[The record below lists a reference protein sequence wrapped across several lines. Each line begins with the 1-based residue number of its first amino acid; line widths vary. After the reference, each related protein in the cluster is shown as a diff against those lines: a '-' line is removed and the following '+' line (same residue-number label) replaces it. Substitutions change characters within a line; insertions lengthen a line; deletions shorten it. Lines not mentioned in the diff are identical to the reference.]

1 MRRLRR
7 WLAPWGDPFARE
19 RMRRLRFVLPGWRV
33 LDAGCGDG
41 AMAIRLA
48 RRGCHVLGLTNE
60 PEAAAA
66 ARAEARRLGLAD
78 KAAFLVHDLRSG
90 PPPERGFDAAVCF
103 DVLEH
108 ILDDRS
114 ALGNIVAA
122 VRPGGV
128 VGITVPDRSAPPLWG
143 DRVSSLEDGSHV
155 RAGYSRDEL
164 ADLLSAAGLG
174 PVEWGSFGGPL
185 VRGATNVWRRLCR
198 RGGRFATLL
207 RALWLGI
214 MLVACPLDRLVPGRR
229 YELFVLARRTQE

>member
-1 MRRLRR
+1 M
-7 WLAPWGDPFARE
+7 ARE
-19 RMRRLRFVLPGWRV
+19 RMGRLRFVVPGRRV

-41 AMAIRLA
+41 AMAIHMA
-48 RRGCHVLGLTNE
+48 RRGCRVLGLTNE

-78 KAAFLVHDLRSG
+78 KATFIVHDLRSG

-122 VRPGGV
+122 VKPGGV
-128 VGITVPDRSAPPLWG
+128 VGITVPDRAAPPLWG

-155 RAGYSRDEL
+155 RAGYSREEL
-164 ADLLSAAGLG
+164 AGLLSAVGLG
-174 PVEWGSFGGPL
+174 PIEWGSFGGPL
-185 VRGATNVWRRLCR
+185 LRTATNVWRRLCGMR
-198 RGGRFATLL
+198 GRFATLL

-229 YELFVLARRTQE
+229 YELFVLARKTEE